1 MGYITKIQKVE
12 RPTNQSF
19 YVNLPSALAQAIALE
34 KGEECQWLVEDKN
47 TLILVRTKSVKARK
61 LHALKRSGQ

>member
-19 YVNLPSALAQAIALE
+19 YVNLPSALAQALNIQ
-34 KGEECQWLVEDKN
+34 KGESFEWIIENKN
-47 TLILVRTKSVKARK
+47 LL
-61 LHALKRSGQ
+61 LLKRVEPLGVSKLKLRKN